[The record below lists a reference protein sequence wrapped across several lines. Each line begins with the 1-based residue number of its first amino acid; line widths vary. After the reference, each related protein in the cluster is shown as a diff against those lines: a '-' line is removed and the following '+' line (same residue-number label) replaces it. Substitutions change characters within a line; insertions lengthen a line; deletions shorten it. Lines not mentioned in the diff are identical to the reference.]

1 MPVFHTKTIE
11 SILEPVAVQ
20 VSKLVILHEEAE
32 DGNAMPDLCRPIQ
45 VVKLAVDNLVKVGY
59 ETINFS
65 DDQILKQDM
74 PPALRRVEESSILLL
89 QASDMLRA
97 DPYSAPAR
105 KKLIEGSRGILQGT
119 SALLLAFDESEV
131 RKIIRVCKNVLE
143 YLAITE
149 VVDRMEDLVTYVKNL
164 SPVLTRMTKEVDTR
178 EKELTHQV
186 HREMLIRSLEQ
197 VKNLTP
203 VLISGIKIYI
213 TAKQTN
219 QGVQDAQTN
228 RDYVVRKMSDEIHE
242 IIRVLQLTTYDEEEW
257 DADDIAV
264 MKKAQSAIEQK
275 MKLAHDWLADPS
287 ALVGSS
293 GMVIDNRVLS
303 GDKSLRQILEDA
315 RRIADCCTNQDDRD
329 RILKSVSNLES
340 MSQALSELRAQ
351 GKGNSPQAM
360 SLAREMQQKLK
371 ELQNLTGTSIAN
383 TERSGIRKPA
393 PTVEG
398 KVDQAQRWLTNPG
411 LDDRGLGEQATRM
424 VVADGRR
431 VAEGCSG
438 PLRSDLLRLCDETEI
453 LTNQLAD
460 LIAKGQGNSP
470 QAKAIAR
477 HLSEKL
483 LQLKGK
489 IEEALVNQVAEDFID
504 ITTPLKQLTEA
515 ASVPLG
521 TPGRE
526 ANFDDK
532 RRNFEAHSA
541 KLADTATMVATA
553 GGCRNKKTVEEIFK
567 SSKQVNDLTPQITT
581 AAKIVFSN
589 PENQAAVEH
598 FELLKK
604 QWSDNMERLRGLVD
618 EAVDSTALVKAE
630 EEGILRDTERVED
643 GIRTRDSPKIVT
655 NASNIARRAN
665 RVLQVAQQ
673 EADNS
678 EDPNFVDNVNR
689 ASEQLRSTITPMV
702 QCAKVVS
709 MNPQDPGAANN
720 WRKTNSGLIDAVG
733 EVRKAVDTTP
743 DCRRAEEMF
752 PPPPDLSELQIS
764 EPCFVAPPR
773 YAPPPPAVPPP
784 PAQEFPQ
791 RRVVQ
796 QAAPR
801 AAVRDQPD
809 GPDPIV
815 YNSPH
820 STLRFYPSPDAV
832 SEWEARKSTSKTSAT
847 KPKHQVHYKSFMIG
861 SPKVEH
867 IRSKNSA
874 RTNPSP
880 SSDNEQVQ
888 LTNFAVMPLSPENV
902 ARSLANLSWSAKEKS
917 DLPNHSDGLPI
928 PIYHEQ
934 AGFQSNGFF
943 QGFDMPVFD
952 MPDMNNLMTNLTQS
966 EHRVATISQPNV
978 VADWSQS
985 FSDFSNN
992 ASFSS
997 SQMQSSHSYSANS
1010 FATDF
1015 GQNGYFKGSNGLTE
1029 RIVPIEIEKN
1039 ENELQEVSDVI
1050 KKYTKVSVVNPK
1062 TVSKK
1067 ETKKEYSELTV
1078 TPAVTDVMKKYTKVS
1093 VVKPKTVTEEFSS
1106 VSATPPVTTNVT
1118 KKYAK
1123 VSVIP
1128 PVKNVLDLAVKE
1140 TVNLAT
1146 KPASKRSRFT
1156 SYSYLKFDQP
1166 KQKAK
1171 RISFSPKHYSQ
1182 KSFRINSPKT
1192 TGSQTVSA
1200 SVAYSGN
1207 CGARRRDRR
1216 SLLVKPLCEKYE
1228 MMIGSSGASSD
1239 EESGQIFKERS
1250 NTKIYHPMCGSYK
1263 SIKLSP
1269 VPSGTKCKTSGRSS
1283 IFIVPKYL
1291 RSRSQQKTQFVVP
1304 ALRSSLSSSNTRRA
1318 PMKKQQP
1325 PVPQRSAPPP
1335 VPAPPIPPPPA
1346 WAAYSQ
1352 DGPPRPPLPSDTM
1365 PPRPPPP
1372 ETDDEEDFPVPQE
1385 NQPIMMAA
1393 HMLHEEAKQWSS
1405 KDNEIIGAAK
1415 RMAFLMVRLSQLVR
1429 GEGGTKKD
1437 LISTAKSI
1445 AEASEE
1451 VTRLAKKLAAECT
1464 DKKMRTNLLQV
1475 CERIPTIGTQLKILS
1490 TVKATMLGA
1499 QGSEEDQ
1506 EATEMLVGNAQNLMQ
1521 AVKETVRAA
1530 EAASIKIRVDSG
1542 YTIRWLRKRPW
1553 YT

>member
-820 STLRFYPSPDAV
+820 STLRFYPSPVPDQFADG
-832 SEWEARKSTSKTSAT
+832 A
-847 KPKHQVHYKSFMIG
+847 PG
-861 SPKVEH
+861 SP
-867 IRSKNSA
+867 
-874 RTNPSP
+874 
-880 SSDNEQVQ
+880 Q
-888 LTNFAVMPLSPENV
+888 FA
-902 ARSLANLSWSAKEKS
+902 
-917 DLPNHSDGLPI
+917 
-928 PIYHEQ
+928 Q
-934 AGFQSNGFF
+934 
-943 QGFDMPVFD
+943 
-952 MPDMNNLMTNLTQS
+952 
-966 EHRVATISQPNV
+966 
-978 VADWSQS
+978 
-985 FSDFSNN
+985 
-992 ASFSS
+992 
-997 SQMQSSHSYSANS
+997 
-1010 FATDF
+1010 
-1015 GQNGYFKGSNGLTE
+1015 
-1029 RIVPIEIEKN
+1029 
-1039 ENELQEVSDVI
+1039 
-1050 KKYTKVSVVNPK
+1050 
-1062 TVSKK
+1062 
-1067 ETKKEYSELTV
+1067 
-1078 TPAVTDVMKKYTKVS
+1078 
-1093 VVKPKTVTEEFSS
+1093 
-1106 VSATPPVTTNVT
+1106 
-1118 KKYAK
+1118 
-1123 VSVIP
+1123 
-1128 PVKNVLDLAVKE
+1128 
-1140 TVNLAT
+1140 NLA
-1146 KPASKRSRFT
+1146 R
-1156 SYSYLKFDQP
+1156 
-1166 KQKAK
+1166 
-1171 RISFSPKHYSQ
+1171 
-1182 KSFRINSPKT
+1182 
-1192 TGSQTVSA
+1192 
-1200 SVAYSGN
+1200 
-1207 CGARRRDRR
+1207 
-1216 SLLVKPLCEKYE
+1216 E
-1228 MMIGSSGASSD
+1228 
-1239 EESGQIFKERS
+1239 
-1250 NTKIYHPMCGSYK
+1250 
-1263 SIKLSP
+1263 
-1269 VPSGTKCKTSGRSS
+1269 
-1283 IFIVPKYL
+1283 
-1291 RSRSQQKTQFVVP
+1291 
-1304 ALRSSLSSSNTRRA
+1304 
-1318 PMKKQQP
+1318 
-1325 PVPQRSAPPP
+1325 
-1335 VPAPPIPPPPA
+1335 
-1346 WAAYSQ
+1346 

-1499 QGSEEDQ
+1499 QEPIPAPDGSEIACGSEEDQ

>member
-11 SILEPVAVQ
+11 SILEPVAQQ

-32 DGNAMPDLCRPIQ
+32 DGNAMPDLARPIQ

-59 ETINFS
+59 DTINSS

-89 QASDMLRA
+89 QASEMLRS

-164 SPVLTRMTKEVDTR
+164 SPVLTRMTKEVDAR

-203 VLISGIKIYI
+203 VLISGIKIFI

-219 QGVQDAQTN
+219 QGIPDSQTN

-257 DADDIAV
+257 DADDLAV

-293 GMVIDNRVLS
+293 G
-303 GDKSLRQILEDA
+303 DKSLRQILEDA
-315 RRIADCCTNQDDRD
+315 KRIADCCTNPEDRD

-340 MSQALSELRAQ
+340 MSQALNELRQQ

-360 SLAREMQQKLK
+360 SLAREMQQQLK
-371 ELQNLTGTSIAN
+371 ELQNLTGAGIMN

-398 KVDQAQRWLTNPG
+398 KVDQAQRWLNNPAM
-411 LDDRGLGEQATRM
+411 DDRGLGEQATRM

-431 VAEGCSG
+431 IAAGCSG

-483 LQLKGK
+483 HNLKTK
-489 IEEALVNQVAEDFID
+489 IQEALVNQVAEDFID

-515 ASVPLG
+515 SMVPLG
-521 TPGRE
+521 TAGRE
-526 ANFDDK
+526 ANFEDK
-532 RRNFEAHSA
+532 KHNFEGHAR
-541 KLADTATMVATA
+541 KLADTANMVATA

-567 SSKQVNDLTPQITT
+567 ASKQANDLTPQVMT
-581 AAKIVFSN
+581 AAKIVFNN
-589 PENQAAVEH
+589 PDNQAAVEH

-604 QWSDNMERLRGLVD
+604 QWSDNMERMRNLVD
-618 EAVDSTALVKAE
+618 EAVDSTALIKAE
-630 EEGILRDTERVED
+630 EEGILRDTDRVED
-643 GIRTRDSPKIVT
+643 GIRTVDSPKIVT

-673 EADNS
+673 EAENS
-678 EDPNFVDNVNR
+678 EDPKFVDNVNR

-709 MNPQDPGAANN
+709 MQPQDPGAANN
-720 WRKTNSGLIDAVG
+720 WRSTNQGLIKAVG
-733 EVRKAVDTTP
+733 EVRKAVDVTP
-743 DCRRAEEMF
+743 EGFRAEEMF
-752 PPPPDLSELQIS
+752 PPPPDLSQLHIS
-764 EPCFVAPPR
+764 EPTFT
-773 YAPPPPAVPPP
+773 APPPRRPPP
-784 PAQEFPQ
+784 PQLAPSQEFSDIFGLGSPKASVD
-791 RRVVQ
+791 R
-796 QAAPR
+796 
-801 AAVRDQPD
+801 PD
-809 GPDPIV
+809 GSSPIV

-820 STLRFYPSPDAV
+820 STIRFYPSSAIPASTIPREVATTLSFNPVTDI
-832 SEWEARKSTSKTSAT
+832 RKQV
-847 KPKHQVHYKSFMIG
+847 PKKSFVLM
-861 SPKVEH
+861 SP
-867 IRSKNSA
+867 A
-874 RTNPSP
+874 ASP
-880 SSDNEQVQ
+880 TLQWTTITVPVNQHDKILPVRAAMKRDQQN
-888 LTNFAVMPLSPENV
+888 AV
-902 ARSLANLSWSAKEKS
+902 
-917 DLPNHSDGLPI
+917 
-928 PIYHEQ
+928 
-934 AGFQSNGFF
+934 
-943 QGFDMPVFD
+943 
-952 MPDMNNLMTNLTQS
+952 
-966 EHRVATISQPNV
+966 HRP
-978 VADWSQS
+978 
-985 FSDFSNN
+985 
-992 ASFSS
+992 
-997 SQMQSSHSYSANS
+997 
-1010 FATDF
+1010 
-1015 GQNGYFKGSNGLTE
+1015 
-1029 RIVPIEIEKN
+1029 
-1039 ENELQEVSDVI
+1039 
-1050 KKYTKVSVVNPK
+1050 
-1062 TVSKK
+1062 
-1067 ETKKEYSELTV
+1067 
-1078 TPAVTDVMKKYTKVS
+1078 
-1093 VVKPKTVTEEFSS
+1093 
-1106 VSATPPVTTNVT
+1106 
-1118 KKYAK
+1118 
-1123 VSVIP
+1123 
-1128 PVKNVLDLAVKE
+1128 
-1140 TVNLAT
+1140 
-1146 KPASKRSRFT
+1146 
-1156 SYSYLKFDQP
+1156 
-1166 KQKAK
+1166 
-1171 RISFSPKHYSQ
+1171 
-1182 KSFRINSPKT
+1182 
-1192 TGSQTVSA
+1192 
-1200 SVAYSGN
+1200 
-1207 CGARRRDRR
+1207 
-1216 SLLVKPLCEKYE
+1216 
-1228 MMIGSSGASSD
+1228 
-1239 EESGQIFKERS
+1239 
-1250 NTKIYHPMCGSYK
+1250 
-1263 SIKLSP
+1263 
-1269 VPSGTKCKTSGRSS
+1269 
-1283 IFIVPKYL
+1283 
-1291 RSRSQQKTQFVVP
+1291 
-1304 ALRSSLSSSNTRRA
+1304 
-1318 PMKKQQP
+1318 
-1325 PVPQRSAPPP
+1325 APPP
-1335 VPAPPIPPPPA
+1335 VPVAPPIPPPPA
-1346 WAAYSQ
+1346 YSSYYE

-1372 ETDDEEDFPVPQE
+1372 ETDDEDDMNFPIPQE

-1393 HMLHEEAKQWSS
+1393 HALHMEAKQWSS
-1405 KDNEIIGAAK
+1405 KDNEIIAAAK
-1415 RMAFLMVRLSQLVR
+1415 RMAFLMVKLSQLVR

-1437 LISTAKSI
+1437 LISTAKGI

>member
-11 SILEPVAVQ
+11 SILEPVAQQ

-32 DGNAMPDLCRPIQ
+32 DGNAMPDLARPIQ

-59 ETINFS
+59 DTINSS

-89 QASDMLRA
+89 QASEMLRS

-164 SPVLTRMTKEVDTR
+164 SPVLTRMTKEVDAR

-203 VLISGIKIYI
+203 VLISGIKIFI

-219 QGVQDAQTN
+219 QGIPDSQTN

-257 DADDIAV
+257 DADDLAV

-293 GMVIDNRVLS
+293 G
-303 GDKSLRQILEDA
+303 DKSLRQILEDA
-315 RRIADCCTNQDDRD
+315 KRIADCCTNPEDRD

-340 MSQALSELRAQ
+340 MSQALNELRQQ

-360 SLAREMQQKLK
+360 SLAREMQQQLK
-371 ELQNLTGTSIAN
+371 ELQNLTGAGIMN

-398 KVDQAQRWLTNPG
+398 KVDQAQRWLNNPAM
-411 LDDRGLGEQATRM
+411 DDRGLGEQATRM

-431 VAEGCSG
+431 IAAGCSG

-483 LQLKGK
+483 HNLKTK
-489 IEEALVNQVAEDFID
+489 IQEALVNQVAEDFID

-515 ASVPLG
+515 SMVPLG
-521 TPGRE
+521 TAGRE
-526 ANFDDK
+526 ANFEDK
-532 RRNFEAHSA
+532 KHNFEGHAR
-541 KLADTATMVATA
+541 KLADTANMVATA

-567 SSKQVNDLTPQITT
+567 ASKQANDLTPQVMT
-581 AAKIVFSN
+581 AAKIVFNN
-589 PENQAAVEH
+589 PDNQAAVEH

-604 QWSDNMERLRGLVD
+604 QWSDNMERMRNLVD
-618 EAVDSTALVKAE
+618 EAVDSTALIKAE
-630 EEGILRDTERVED
+630 EEGILRDTDRVED
-643 GIRTRDSPKIVT
+643 GIRTVDSPKIVT

-673 EADNS
+673 EAENS
-678 EDPNFVDNVNR
+678 EDPKFVDNVNR

-709 MNPQDPGAANN
+709 MQPQDPGAANN
-720 WRKTNSGLIDAVG
+720 WRSTNQGLIKAVG
-733 EVRKAVDTTP
+733 EVRKAVDVTP
-743 DCRRAEEMF
+743 EGFRAEEMF
-752 PPPPDLSELQIS
+752 PPPPDLSQLHIS
-764 EPCFVAPPR
+764 EPTFT
-773 YAPPPPAVPPP
+773 APPPRRPPP
-784 PAQEFPQ
+784 PQLAPSQEFSDIFGLGSPKASVD
-791 RRVVQ
+791 R
-796 QAAPR
+796 
-801 AAVRDQPD
+801 PD
-809 GPDPIV
+809 GSSPIV

-820 STLRFYPSPDAV
+820 STIRFYPSSVPDQFADGG
-832 SEWEARKSTSKTSAT
+832 
-847 KPKHQVHYKSFMIG
+847 PG
-861 SPKVEH
+861 SPQM
-867 IRSKNSA
+867 A
-874 RTNPSP
+874 
-880 SSDNEQVQ
+880 Q
-888 LTNFAVMPLSPENV
+888 A
-902 ARSLANLSWSAKEKS
+902 LA
-917 DLPNHSDGLPI
+917 
-928 PIYHEQ
+928 HE
-934 AGFQSNGFF
+934 
-943 QGFDMPVFD
+943 
-952 MPDMNNLMTNLTQS
+952 
-966 EHRVATISQPNV
+966 
-978 VADWSQS
+978 
-985 FSDFSNN
+985 
-992 ASFSS
+992 
-997 SQMQSSHSYSANS
+997 
-1010 FATDF
+1010 
-1015 GQNGYFKGSNGLTE
+1015 
-1029 RIVPIEIEKN
+1029 
-1039 ENELQEVSDVI
+1039 
-1050 KKYTKVSVVNPK
+1050 
-1062 TVSKK
+1062 
-1067 ETKKEYSELTV
+1067 
-1078 TPAVTDVMKKYTKVS
+1078 
-1093 VVKPKTVTEEFSS
+1093 
-1106 VSATPPVTTNVT
+1106 
-1118 KKYAK
+1118 
-1123 VSVIP
+1123 
-1128 PVKNVLDLAVKE
+1128 
-1140 TVNLAT
+1140 
-1146 KPASKRSRFT
+1146 
-1156 SYSYLKFDQP
+1156 
-1166 KQKAK
+1166 
-1171 RISFSPKHYSQ
+1171 
-1182 KSFRINSPKT
+1182 
-1192 TGSQTVSA
+1192 
-1200 SVAYSGN
+1200 
-1207 CGARRRDRR
+1207 
-1216 SLLVKPLCEKYE
+1216 
-1228 MMIGSSGASSD
+1228 
-1239 EESGQIFKERS
+1239 
-1250 NTKIYHPMCGSYK
+1250 
-1263 SIKLSP
+1263 
-1269 VPSGTKCKTSGRSS
+1269 
-1283 IFIVPKYL
+1283 
-1291 RSRSQQKTQFVVP
+1291 
-1304 ALRSSLSSSNTRRA
+1304 
-1318 PMKKQQP
+1318 
-1325 PVPQRSAPPP
+1325 
-1335 VPAPPIPPPPA
+1335 
-1346 WAAYSQ
+1346 

-1372 ETDDEEDFPVPQE
+1372 ETDDEDDMNFPIPQE

-1393 HMLHEEAKQWSS
+1393 HALHMEAKQWSS
-1405 KDNEIIGAAK
+1405 KDNEIIAAAK
-1415 RMAFLMVRLSQLVR
+1415 RMAFLMVKLSQLVR

-1437 LISTAKSI
+1437 LISTAKGI

-1499 QGSEEDQ
+1499 QEPIPAPDGSEIACGSEEDQ